1 MWEHREQCSIKSHL
15 LALEAAIFSLL
26 VSDAT
31 MAANARMGL
40 LSTLLL
46 WNIMDPPSTSEA
58 LRNSRVCSLYQHNR
72 NPFVDHPEYA
82 ASIWGASDVVNKFPV
97 SEIVEDMPPTR
108 DPIHIQ
114 QQVNA
119 WINEIHYNNKGR
131 DQDEVRFICTP
142 LP

>member
-1 MWEHREQCSIKSHL
+1 MHREKCPIKSHL
-15 LALEAAIFSLL
+15 LTLKACIFSLL

-40 LSTLLL
+40 LSTLLQ
-46 WNIMDPPSTSEA
+46 WNNMDPPSTSEA

-82 ASIWGASDVVNKFPV
+82 GSIWGSDVVDKSPV
-97 SEIVEDMPPTR
+97 SETVEDIPAKR
-108 DPIHIQ
+108 DPIHMQ
-114 QQVNA
+114 PQVNA

-131 DQDEVRFICTP
+131 DQDEV
-142 LP
+142 

>member
-1 MWEHREQCSIKSHL
+1 LYFISNEKWVQREKCPIKSHL
-15 LALEAAIFSLL
+15 LTLKAGIFSLL

-40 LSTLLL
+40 LSTLLQ
-46 WNIMDPPSTSEA
+46 WNNMDPPSTSEA

-82 ASIWGASDVVNKFPV
+82 ASIWGASDVVGKSPV
-97 SEIVEDMPPTR
+97 SKIVEDMPAKR
-108 DPIHIQ
+108 DPIHMQ

-131 DQDEVRFICTP
+131 DQDEV
-142 LP
+142 